1 LGRIAEKI
9 MRYIDDR
16 NLLKL
21 HGENGR
27 DIVRGKWSIEE
38 MVDQINMIYQQ
49 LIQEKISND

>member
-1 LGRIAEKI
+1 